1 MFDLN
6 FFRRC
11 KNEFYTNVNLDFL
24 LDITLVLHF
33 SSQLDQGTPKTS
45 RPMAMSGTGML
56 FILFA
61 C

>member
-24 LDITLVLHF
+24 LDITLVRQF
-33 SSQLDQGTPKTS
+33 SSQLDPQTGTTGRS
-45 RPMAMSGTGML
+45 MAMSGTGTL
-56 FILFA
+56 FTLFTY
-61 C
+61 